1 MVWRRLR
8 ALLPILSWY
17 RILPRVPIQP
27 DGPESGFWVE
37 TKPSQV
43 FTVAATP
50 ALLAL
55 DRFKRRS
62 CRERLGD
69 VRDLALDRQARCRTR
84 AAKIGGLIQ
93 TRSFI
98 LPFRSP
104 DVCTRQP
111 GTGGK
116 KRPLWRRPAQR
127 SASCQTSVFQ
137 RPIFGNPVTR
147 QWRRVKA
154 AWAAT
159 RARPGRHAEV

>member
-98 LPFRSP
+98 LPFRWRMCARDSLEREERS
-104 DVCTRQP
+104 DRC
-111 GTGGK
+111 GDG
-116 KRPLWRRPAQR
+116 PL
-127 SASCQTSVFQ
+127 SAV
-137 RPIFGNPVTR
+137 
-147 QWRRVKA
+147 RVAKHRFFSDPSSA
-154 AWAAT
+154 IQ
-159 RARPGRHAEV
+159 